1 MLAKAKGSLSHWL
14 GKQVYPLPLP
24 LPLHLHT
31 DQGEAFAWGG
41 KEVSGHFEDVLI
53 F

>member
-14 GKQVYPLPLP
+14 GKQVYPLPL
-24 LPLHLHT
+24 HLHT

-41 KEVSGHFEDVLI
+41 KEISKHFEDVLI